1 MHLSRYSVIEKLSNG
16 SYFILSTISK
26 GLIVLSPEKYNKL
39 CLGQAL
45 ECFSP
50 PEIEYLVTHHFLVD
64 DETDETNFLYVEMNR
79 DRFHPQIFST
89 YIALS
94 TLCNFSCVYCYEQGQ
109 VNEYTKMSDETLNA
123 TIEWY
128 RNILVSKH
136 YQQCNV
142 CLYGGEPLL
151 FKDLLIQFVE
161 KMRKMTDSINVS
173 LTFTMI
179 SNGYLLNEKICDYLI
194 SQGLKEIQIT
204 LDGCKETH
212 DRRRVLKSGAGTFDT
227 ILSNICNIINR
238 KIKIVIRSSFD
249 ESNVYDIVNLLQLLK
264 KMNLEKNIYLYF
276 APIHQTESQKTNSC
290 SFCSQHIYSEYKEIA
305 NYYCELYKAA
315 NKLGFKIPSCY
326 SNGPCMVI
334 GADSCLIAPDGAL
347 YKCVEMIGNDKLKIG
362 DVFSKQYN
370 SRYYDFMVACEFDKC
385 IKSGCKYAPNCAGG
399 CSMEAYIKNDSFRST
414 MCHKEIFDILD
425 VQLGK
430 LKCGGVT
437 NG

>member
-1 MHLSRYSVIEKLSNG
+1 MRLSKYSVVEKLSNG

-26 GLIVLSPEKYNKL
+26 GLIVLEPEKYDKL
-39 CLGQAL
+39 CLGQTE
-45 ECFSP
+45 ECFSSS
-50 PEIEYLVTHHFLVD
+50 EIDYLIKHHFLVD
-64 DETDETNFLYVEMNR
+64 DESDETNFVFVEMNR
-79 DRFHPQIFST
+79 DRFHPKTFST

-109 VNEYTKMSDETLNA
+109 VNEYTTMSDETMNA
-123 TIEWY
+123 TVEWY
-128 RNILVSKH
+128 KRVLLTKNYH
-136 YQQCNV
+136 QCNI

-151 FKDLLIQFVE
+151 FEKLLVRFVE
-161 KMRKMTDSINVS
+161 RMRKMTESINVS

-194 SQGLKEIQIT
+194 FQGLKEVQIT
-204 LDGCKETH
+204 LDGCKEKH
-212 DRRRVLKSGAGTFDT
+212 DQRRILKSGVGTFDT
-227 ILSNICNIINR
+227 ILSNICSIVDK

-249 ESNVYDIVNLLQLLK
+249 ESNVEDIVNLLQLLK
-264 KMNLEKNIYLYF
+264 EKNLEKKIYLYF

-290 SFCSQHIYSEYKEIA
+290 SFCSQHIYSDYGEIA
-305 NYYCELYKAA
+305 SYYSELYAAA
-315 NKLGFKIPSCY
+315 NNLGFNIPSCY

-334 GADSCLIAPDGAL
+334 GADSCLIAPDGSL

-362 DVFSKQYN
+362 DVFSNQYN
-370 SRYYDFMVACEFDKC
+370 SRYYDFMVGTEFDNC

-399 CSMEAYIKNDSFRST
+399 CSMEAYIKNNNFRST

-425 VQLGK
+425 VELGK
-430 LKCGGVT
+430 LKCGGVI